1 MNLNKHYE
9 FFDPD
14 VHLKNTSIHIIGCGA
29 IGSTV
34 AEMLARLGIQNIHLY
49 DFDTVSPHNLTNQ
62 MFLER
67 HIGQA
72 KTETLKDILTDIN
85 PALTGTIK
93 LHKEGWK
100 PEMNLRGIVILAV
113 DNIDL
118 RRQIVKENQ
127 YNPNINLIMDFR
139 MGLTDAQHYAAD
151 WDIPAAKENLLNS
164 MDFSHDEAK
173 ANMPVSAC
181 GTTLNI
187 TPTVRT
193 IVSLGTANMIN
204 FLKEPKSLK
213 KLILVDA
220 FTFDVTAM

>member
-118 RRQIVKENQ
+118 
-127 YNPNINLIMDFR
+127 IMDFR